1 MQALISNLSVA
12 VHTCYPNFLITNE
25 LATSKKVS
33 ENIQIMLSNN
43 NIVKTIEWTHML
55 NKQRTL

>member
-1 MQALISNLSVA
+1 MLPIH
-12 VHTCYPNFLITNE
+12 VHTCYFLITNE

-43 NIVKTIEWTHML
+43 NIVKTIKLMHIL